1 MTEINEIW
9 KPVVG
14 YEGLYEC
21 SNMGRVKS
29 VDRYD
34 NLKHFRKGEI
44 KTLTKDKNGY
54 LIVTLCKDGKEKK
67 HKVHRLVALHFIPNP
82 NNYPMINHKDENPSN
97 PIYTNLEWCDGL
109 YNQNYGTVN
118 ERRGKSLST
127 PILEFDLNMNFIKK
141 WDGMKEIERETGIL
155 YQNISKCCR
164 GVRKQYNGS
173 IWKYYDKETY
183 LIGIMNNNIKKGA
196 A

>member
-1 MTEINEIW
+1 MSNVIEIW
-9 KPVVG
+9 KPIVG
-14 YEGLYEC
+14 YKGAYEI

-29 VDRYD
+29 LDRYD
-34 NLKHFRKGEI
+34 SLGHFREGEI

-54 LIVTLCKDGKEKK
+54 LYVSLWKDGKQKVY
-67 HKVHRLVALHFIPNP
+67 KVHRLVATHFIPNP
-82 NNYPMINHKDENPSN
+82 SKLPMINHKDENPSN
-97 PIYTNLEWCDGL
+97 PIYTNLEWCDSK
-109 YNQNYGTVN
+109 YNQNYGTIN

-127 PILEFDLNMNFIKK
+127 SILQYDLNMNLLKT
-141 WDGMKEIERETGIL
+141 WGSMKEAANELSIN

-164 GVRKQYNGS
+164 GVRKQFNGY
-173 IWKYYDKETY
+173 IWRYYDLETY